1 MTCGAEAR
9 WNGRCPT
16 ALANAIPRVLQDDT
30 PEDKKA
36 IQSTINQ
43 IVFYPLKDF
52 TGNIKTIEWS
62 KAPTISRMPSMM
74 AQTKTI
80 ASITAS
86 PSALSKGVGQD
97 EVMQSGRAADA
108 LARKVDDPLRNDLS
122 AVRIAF
128 EYPEIGAG
136 QLQCD

>member
-1 MTCGAEAR
+1 
-9 WNGRCPT
+9 
-16 ALANAIPRVLQDDT
+16 
-30 PEDKKA
+30 
-36 IQSTINQ
+36 
-43 IVFYPLKDF
+43 
-52 TGNIKTIEWS
+52 
-62 KAPTISRMPSMM
+62 MPSMM

-97 EVMQSGRAADA
+97 AVMQSGRAADA

-128 EYPEIGAG
+128 EYLEIGAR
-136 QLQCD
+136 QLECD

>member
-1 MTCGAEAR
+1 MRVRRDLGWTYGRTEDIWRREAPDAARAAHVIAASIMTPL
-9 WNGRCPT
+9 GR
-16 ALANAIPRVLQDDT
+16 
-30 PEDKKA
+30 
-36 IQSTINQ
+36 S
-43 IVFYPLKDF
+43 
-52 TGNIKTIEWS
+52 
-62 KAPTISRMPSMM
+62 ISRMPSMM

-97 EVMQSGRAADA
+97 AVMQSGRAADA

-128 EYPEIGAG
+128 EYLEIGAR
-136 QLQCD
+136 QLECD